1 MGSFVF
7 DFSDE
12 EVKADEAAK
21 EALKDPAKG
30 IESEAIESVTRVAT
44 AENPI
49 LVLKDDTATLVHHTS
64 GKFKKSEQGIVLEIG
79 SASCRER
86 V

>member
-21 EALKDPAKG
+21 PESYMMTG
-30 IESEAIESVTRVAT
+30 ISRHQANLRTKNT
-44 AENPI
+44 APDNRYIWIHGIPPI
-49 LVLKDDTATLVHHTS
+49 L
-64 GKFKKSEQGIVLEIG
+64 
-79 SASCRER
+79 C
-86 V
+86 

>member
-30 IESEAIESVTRVAT
+30 IGSHRIGDKGCNSRESDPGA
-44 AENPI
+44 
-49 LVLKDDTATLVHHTS
+49 
-64 GKFKKSEQGIVLEIG
+64 
-79 SASCRER
+79 
-86 V
+86 